1 MCIDISES
9 KRNADID
16 ANDKTGDLLANMKTK
31 KKTAMRMGVWMQEH
45 QKTPKSEFR

>member
-16 ANDKTGDLLANMKTK
+16 ANDRTGDVLLNTKT
-31 KKTAMRMGVWMQEH
+31 KTAM
-45 QKTPKSEFR
+45 

>member
-16 ANDKTGDLLANMKTK
+16 ANDRSGDLLANMKTK
-31 KKTAMRMGVWMQEH
+31 TKTAM
-45 QKTPKSEFR
+45 